1 MIKLLSLIPQQHLKE
16 NLDTL
21 KNTLKN
27 KYPGLQLQVHNMNSG
42 KPNEYIYLS
51 RIIVPN
57 DVRNEGMGTKV
68 MLELIKYADS
78 KGRMVTLSPTNE
90 WGASISKLKRFYKR
104 FGFVEN
110 KGKYIDYEIS
120 DDMYRLPK

>member
-1 MIKLLSLIPQQHLKE
+1 MVIKLYELIPQILRE

-27 KYPGLQLQVHNMNSG
+27 RYPGLVLQVHNMNFN
-42 KPNEYIYLS
+42 KPTEYIYLS
-51 RIIVPN
+51 KIIVPS
-57 DVRNEGMGTKV
+57 DRREEGIGTKV
-68 MLELIKYADS
+68 MLELCKYADQ
-78 KGRMVTLSPTNE
+78 KNRMITLNPTDEFGGNVN
-90 WGASISKLKRFYKR
+90 KLKRFYKR

-110 KGKYIDYEIS
+110 RGKYKNFEIS